1 MNRRIYE
8 TGARIVAASS
18 VFLCAVFLCAA
29 CSGVSL
35 GTGTEI
41 NATSETAVEPGSAGA
56 ADRTAYTGS
65 GLQTGSLTDAQ
76 SPEAIKAEYEAGK
89 LRKPEA
95 AWRAQLT
102 PEQYRIT
109 QEKGTELAFTGKYW
123 NTHDDGIYRCV
134 GCGADLFSSKAKF
147 DSGTGWPS
155 FTAPIK
161 DENVEEHT
169 DQFRQEV
176 ICSKCDSHLG
186 HVFNDGPA
194 PTHLRY
200 CINSAALDFAR
211 RKTNE

>member
-1 MNRRIYE
+1 MDRRIYE

-18 VFLCAVFLCAA
+18 LFLCAA
-29 CSGVSL
+29 CSGASSVES
-35 GTGTEI
+35 TAE
-41 NATSETAVEPGSAGA
+41 SRSSSQTAVKAGSAREAEGA
-56 ADRTAYTGS
+56 SLARSGS
-65 GLQTGSLTDAQ
+65 QTGSALDSE

-109 QEKGTELAFTGKYW
+109 REKGTEVAFTGKYW
-123 NTHDDGIYRCV
+123 NTHDEGIYKCV
-134 GCGADLFSSKAKF
+134 GCGAELFSSKSKF

-169 DQFRQEV
+169 DNFRQEV

-186 HVFNDGPA
+186 HVFTDGPA

-200 CINSAALDFAR
+200 CINSASLDFA
-211 RKTNE
+211 KKESK